1 MPEPSRLWRRV
12 IPIVSNPRGLAVD
25 RWLVGATG
33 HSIVG
38 RAYLRAGGYPI
49 RPHLLLET
57 IHWRSGVRR
66 SVVLPYGEDGDR
78 LVVVG
83 SHGGRPTD
91 PIWALNVR
99 AHPEVWVRPRDRRWR
114 FARAYVADGAER
126 ERLWRAITAEGA
138 YRYYERQAHPRRIP
152 VVVIAPCDPSRAE
165 RPREDGAGATEPI
178 EPA

>member
-1 MPEPSRLWRRV
+1 MVGPSRFWRRV

-25 RWLVGATG
+25 RLLVRATG
-33 HSIVG
+33 HSLIG
-38 RAYLRAGGYPI
+38 RAYLRAGGYAM

-57 IHWRSGVRR
+57 THWRSGVRR
-66 SVVLPYGEDGDR
+66 TVVLPYTEDGDR

-99 AHPEVWVRPRDRRWR
+99 ARPQVRVRARDRRWR
-114 FARAYVADGAER
+114 LARAHVAEGEER

-138 YRYYERQAHPRRIP
+138 YRYYEKQAHPRVIP
-152 VVVIAPCDPSRAE
+152 VVVIAPETGPVPAIPRAPAA
-165 RPREDGAGATEPI
+165 PRGRAPRG
-178 EPA
+178 